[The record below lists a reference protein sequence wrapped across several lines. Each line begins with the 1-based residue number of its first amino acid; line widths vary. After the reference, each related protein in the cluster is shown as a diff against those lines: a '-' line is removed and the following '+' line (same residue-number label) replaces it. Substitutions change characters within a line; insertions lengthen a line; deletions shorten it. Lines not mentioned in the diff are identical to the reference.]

1 MIDWLYQGLVLPFSF
16 PVMREAAMI
25 AVIVALP
32 AALISC
38 FLVLKGWAL
47 IGDGISHAVLPGIV
61 LAHLAGLPLLIG
73 AFGAGMICA
82 LASGWLDANSRIK
95 PDTALGVVMSGMF
108 ALGLALIL
116 AFPGQLHLSH
126 LLFGNILGITRA
138 DFAQSAPIAAAVTV
152 IVLLKWR
159 DFALMAFDPV
169 QARAAGLAAG
179 WLHYGMLAM
188 ISAMVVAMLS
198 AVGIILAVG
207 LLIAPGAIAFLLV
220 RRLSQMLV
228 VASLVATL
236 SSLAGIW
243 ASFWLDSAP
252 APTIIVILTGVFV
265 LAFAWRQ
272 VAAVRA

>member
-1 MIDWLYQGLVLPFSF
+1 MIETLYLPFSF
-16 PVMREAAMI
+16 PVMREAALI
-25 AVIVALP
+25 AVIVAVP
-32 AALISC
+32 AALLSC

-73 AFGAGMICA
+73 AFGAGMVCA
-82 LASGWLDANSRIK
+82 LSAGWLDANSRIK
-95 PDTALGVVMSGMF
+95 PDTALGVVMAGMF
-108 ALGLALIL
+108 ALGLVLIL

-126 LLFGNILGITRA
+126 LLFGNILGITPA
-138 DFAQSAPIAAAVTV
+138 DFAQSLPIAAVVAVILV
-152 IVLLKWR
+152 VKWR

-169 QARAAGLAAG
+169 QARAAGLATG

-228 VASLVATL
+228 L
-236 SSLAGIW
+236 SALIAGGASLAGVW

-265 LAFAWRQ
+265 LAFMWRQ
-272 VAAVRA
+272 IAAARV